1 MISKILKTKSLS
13 RAMFSSAA
21 KKTETVDVAKSGK
34 IS

>member
-21 KKTETVDVAKSGK
+21 KKTEGAEVIKIGK